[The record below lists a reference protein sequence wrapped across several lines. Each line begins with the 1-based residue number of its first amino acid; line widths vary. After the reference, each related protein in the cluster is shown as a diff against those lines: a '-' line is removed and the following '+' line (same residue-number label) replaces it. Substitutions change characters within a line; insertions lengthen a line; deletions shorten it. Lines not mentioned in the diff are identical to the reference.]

1 MPTRRPRS
9 ITSRPPG
16 EDAVGNHHAGT
27 LTLDI
32 QAAGTWGVDSC
43 CFLAALS
50 AVLCYNRRNALRR
63 WMRVWL
69 SWLGETVGWEWGWK
83 GNTLQGPGRP
93 LRDRPGPK
101 HPWGLGGEAGAEGCG
116 LQVWPLCRPR
126 GSRGGYDVAGQ
137 LPLGAAPRPQL
148 GSQLCGWQQRPELW
162 LGEPTASLMPT
173 LLLPPGDPRESP
185 SSSPPCLPPGGRR
198 GCPG

>member
-1 MPTRRPRS
+1 M
-9 ITSRPPG
+9 
-16 EDAVGNHHAGT
+16 GNHHAGT

-83 GNTLQGPGRP
+83 GNTLQGPDGP
-93 LRDRPGPK
+93 PETDPAPNTPGALEEKLGLRDVASRCGPS
-101 HPWGLGGEAGAEGCG
+101 AG
-116 LQVWPLCRPR
+116 
-126 GSRGGYDVAGQ
+126 
-137 LPLGAAPRPQL
+137 
-148 GSQLCGWQQRPELW
+148 
-162 LGEPTASLMPT
+162 
-173 LLLPPGDPRESP
+173 PGDH
-185 SSSPPCLPPGGRR
+185 R
-198 GCPG
+198 GAMMWQDSCP